1 MDKYK
6 DVVISSRIRLAR
18 NAEGIPF
25 PSKLNDERAYS
36 LIMKSAEESARDAFK
51 FKFYQM
57 AHLSD
62 VDRKAIFER
71 HLISRELAV
80 NTKNGAVIISD
91 NEDTSIMIN
100 EEDHYRIQTINKG
113 FGLSDAYNRAVEYDK
128 LLAGKIKLA
137 YSEKLGY
144 LTSCPTNVGTGL
156 RASVM
161 LFLPALTLSGKM
173 AGLINSIQQMSL
185 TVRGV
190 YGEGSKAEG
199 YTYQISNQV
208 SLGQSE
214 QEIIENVNK
223 IVDAVCEAEI
233 NERKTLQ
240 SEEGIKLTDKIMR
253 AYGTLTNA
261 CLLTSAELLE
271 CASYVKLGVFYGLI
285 KLDGDINGLIISSQP
300 ANLIKLAGKNL
311 NAGERDVFRAE
322 TVKKALKIM
331 AGGKN

>member
-6 DVVISSRIRLAR
+6 DIVISSRIRLAR

-36 LIMKSAEESARDAFK
+36 LIMKSAEETARDAFK

-173 AGLINSIQQMSL
+173 SGLINSIQQMSL

-214 QEIIENVNK
+214 QEIIENVIK
-223 IVDAVCEAEI
+223 VVDAVCDAEI
-233 NERKTLQ
+233 KERKTLQ

-271 CASYVKLGVFYGLI
+271 CASYVKLGTFYGLI

-331 AGGKN
+331 AGGNN

>member
-1 MDKYK
+1 
-6 DVVISSRIRLAR
+6 
-18 NAEGIPF
+18 
-25 PSKLNDERAYS
+25 
-36 LIMKSAEESARDAFK
+36 MKSAEETARDAFK

-173 AGLINSIQQMSL
+173 SGLINSIQQMSL

-214 QEIIENVNK
+214 QEIIENVIK
-223 IVDAVCEAEI
+223 VVDAVCDAEI
-233 NERKTLQ
+233 KERKTLQ

-271 CASYVKLGVFYGLI
+271 CASYVKLGMFYGLI

-331 AGGKN
+331 AGGNN

>member
-36 LIMKSAEESARDAFK
+36 LIMKSAEETARDAFK

-173 AGLINSIQQMSL
+173 SGLINSIQQMSL

-214 QEIIENVNK
+214 QEIIENVIK
-223 IVDAVCEAEI
+223 VVDAVCDAEI
-233 NERKTLQ
+233 KERKTLQ

-271 CASYVKLGVFYGLI
+271 CASYVKLGTFYGLI

-331 AGGKN
+331 AGGNN